1 MKKSLYGPI
10 VMGMAALMV
19 ATPVLSAT
27 TVKADT
33 TDNSAITQSSTDGE
47 VAFRTQ
53 VSRLDKLM
61 YSGNYSSAQQLT
73 LQTVE
78 NAYYRKQDV
87 TDNRQMMKL
96 ANDLKAYLDKDD
108 IGYSVSPSSFFISD
122 NVNGGFHDY
131 VEADTVFTF
140 DTLNKPQ
147 TQQLSFH
154 GYTILDNNGNPSDGK
169 ISMWLDSDYQLH
181 VDPNFT
187 QSSEPLYEIN
197 VLKNGDTNP
206 LLNRNTG
213 KWTNNKS
220 TVTTSHMAYLYKLN
234 GKAVKN
240 RALAGHTAWFT
251 DRYATINGVKMY
263 RVATD
268 EWVQES
274 DLK

>member
-27 TVKADT
+27 TVKAGT
-33 TDNSAITQSSTDGE
+33 TNNTAITQGNIDGGN
-47 VAFRTQ
+47 ALNDQ
-53 VSRLDKLM
+53 ASRADKIIN
-61 YSGNYSSAQQLT
+61 SGKYNSAQNLT
-73 LQTVE
+73 ILTVE
-78 NAYYRKQDV
+78 RKYLRMLNFE
-87 TDNRQMMKL
+87 DNPKMTKL
-96 ANDLKAYLDKDD
+96 ANEFKAYLDKGNF
-108 IGYSVSPSSFFISD
+108 GYSIEPWGDFLTND
-122 NVNGGFHDY
+122 VNGGFWP
-131 VEADTVFTF
+131 EIEPDTVFTF
-140 DTLNKPQ
+140 DSINKPQ
-147 TQQLSFH
+147 TQQLSVN
-154 GYTILDNNGNPSDGK
+154 GYTVLDNNGNPSNGNIK
-169 ISMWLDSDYQLH
+169 MWLDNDYNLH
-181 VDPNFT
+181 IDPNFT
-187 QSSEPLYEIN
+187 QSSDSPYTIK

-206 LLNRNTG
+206 LLNTNNG

-234 GKAVKN
+234 GKAVQN
-240 RALAGHTAWFT
+240 RALAGHSVWFT

>member
-27 TVKADT
+27 TVKAGT
-33 TDNSAITQSSTDGE
+33 TNNTAITQGNIDGGN
-47 VAFRTQ
+47 ALNDQ
-53 VSRLDKLM
+53 ASRADKIIN
-61 YSGNYSSAQQLT
+61 SGKYNSAQNLT
-73 LQTVE
+73 ILTVE
-78 NAYYRKQDV
+78 RKYLRQLDFE
-87 TDNRQMMKL
+87 DNSKMKKL
-96 ANDLKAYLDKDD
+96 ANEFKTYLDKGD
-108 IGYSVSPSSFFISD
+108 IGYSVSPSSYFLSD
-122 NVNGGFHDY
+122 DVNGGYHDY

-140 DTLNKPQ
+140 DALNKPQ
-147 TQQLSFH
+147 TQQLAFN
-154 GYTILDNNGNPSDGK
+154 GYTILDNNGNPRDGK
-169 ISMWLDSDYQLH
+169 IKMWLDSDYKLH

-187 QSSEPLYEIN
+187 QSSKPLYEIN

-213 KWTNNKS
+213 KWTNNTS

-234 GKAVKN
+234 GKAVQN